1 MGQNERRSDALSNT
15 TVLKERYMVRDVL
28 GNGGFGITYSAW
40 DKEKNCKVAMKELYP
55 RKDVY
60 RESDEI
66 TVKIV
71 PGQEEYFSELAKKF
85 EDEARLLMQ
94 LNGENNIIKV
104 YDLFYA
110 NNTIYYSMEYL
121 DGCDLKTYINK
132 HGPMSWEQL
141 GPMMYQ
147 ILQALGTLHKQ
158 NLIHRDISPDNLF
171 LTKDDQLHLID
182 FGSVR
187 TYQGNQSFTVFVKQ
201 HFAPWEQYETN
212 GKQGPWT
219 DIYSL
224 SVSMYMLLSGKLP
237 PKAPDRKMGK
247 KVVSLKTYCPKM
259 PSRVARAI
267 EKGMNF
273 DARERF
279 QSAAEYIQELYGD
292 LNVPPRNESGKQLS
306 KYWIYGCSGLYA
318 GKRLRLYVNQIITF
332 GRQSSNNVVF
342 PDTTIGVSRNQCA
355 LFVNASDILFIR
367 DTGSTYGTFLNNVR
381 IDGNWTQVP
390 QGSNVRF
397 GNEFF
402 LVK

>member
-1 MGQNERRSDALSNT
+1 MSQNERRSDALSNT
-15 TVLKERYMVRDVL
+15 TVLKERYMIGDVL

-40 DKEKNCKVAMKELYP
+40 DKETNCKVAMKELYP
-55 RKDVY
+55 RQDVY
-60 RESDEI
+60 REPDEI
-66 TVKIV
+66 TVKVV
-71 PGQEEYFSELAKKF
+71 PGQEQFFDELFKKF
-85 EDEARLLMQ
+85 EDEAKLLIQ

-121 DGCDLKTYINK
+121 DGCDLKTYIK
-132 HGPMSWEQL
+132 QHGPMPWEQL

-147 ILQALGTLHKQ
+147 VLQALGTLHKQ

-171 LTKDDQLHLID
+171 LTKDAQLHLID

-187 TYQGNQSFTVFVKQ
+187 TYQGNRSFTVFVKQ

-247 KVVSLKTYCPKM
+247 KVVPLETYCPRM
-259 PSRVARAI
+259 SSRVARAI

-273 DARERF
+273 EARERF
-279 QSAAEYIQELYGD
+279 QSAEEYIQALYGGAQT
-292 LNVPPRNESGKQLS
+292 VPKNGSGIQLS
-306 KYWIYGCSGLYA
+306 KHWIYGCSGVYA
-318 GKRLRLYVNQIITF
+318 GKRLRLYVNQTIAF
-332 GRQSSNNVVF
+332 GRQPSNNVVF
-342 PDTTIGVSRNQCA
+342 PDTTTGVSRNQCA
-355 LFVNASDILFIR
+355 LYVNASDILFIR

-390 QGSNVRF
+390 QGSNIRF

-402 LVK
+402 MVK